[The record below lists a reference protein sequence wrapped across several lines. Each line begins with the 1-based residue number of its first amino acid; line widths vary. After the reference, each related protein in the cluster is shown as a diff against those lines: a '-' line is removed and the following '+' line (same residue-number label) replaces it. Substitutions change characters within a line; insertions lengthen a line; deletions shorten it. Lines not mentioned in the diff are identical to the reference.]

1 MAPTQLEIK
10 ERALKRLCKE
20 ESFYQKEL
28 EEQKQHVK
36 SLEEDPAVDPYDL
49 KKQVE
54 VQQDT
59 ERLLPELYKKIEQFK
74 DDLTKFVDSYD
85 GSEDL
90 EPARTALAEAEAIL
104 SK

>member
-20 ESFYQKEL
+20 EHFYQEEL
-28 EEQKQHVK
+28 EQQKLHVK
-36 SLEEDPAVDPYDL
+36 KLQSDPSVDPYDL

-59 ERLLPELYKKIEQFK
+59 ERLLPELYKKIKQFR
-74 DDLTKFVDSYD
+74 DDLDKYLGSYE
-85 GSEDL
+85 GTEDL
-90 EPARTALAEAEAIL
+90 ESAKAALKTADELL
-104 SK
+104 KN